1 MPGSVVRLKVV
12 DASMDDCRRRIVRL
26 PAGVMSALGL
36 SPGGTVLLRRGSSV
50 AAGIAWAFEPRMS
63 VDSASVGVCRFMR
76 EALGVQLGDIVE
88 VEPVYAP
95 VASEV
100 LLARLDPR
108 TPRDV
113 AERRAL
119 QLLRGSPVAYGEVVV
134 LGGGVPPVRVAVV
147 SVKPG
152 APVVRVEGS
161 TRLVVAEEPACSR
174 VAASPPGVEPG
185 VLACLGARV
194 GDALVVDVEPGVCC
208 WVWRGSTLE
217 TLDLDTLV
225 SKLASAGVI
234 ASGLRGLESGSPELQ
249 GLIGLLVY
257 ALWLGGRGRSG
268 CESC

>member
-1 MPGSVVRLKVV
+1 MNGVVRLRVV
-12 DASMDDCRRRIVRL
+12 DTSMDDCRRRIIRL
-26 PAGVMSALGL
+26 PAGVMSSLGL
-36 SPGGTVLLRRGSSV
+36 TPGDPILLRSDGRV
-50 AAGIAWAFEPRMS
+50 AAGVAWAFEPK
-63 VDSASVGVCRFMR
+63 VGADSTSVGVCRFMR

-88 VEPVYAP
+88 VERAYAP

-113 AERRAL
+113 AEKRVS

-152 APVVRVEGS
+152 APVVRVGES

-174 VAASPPGVEPG
+174 VAVSPPGVEPG
-185 VLACLGARV
+185 VRVCLGGRV
-194 GDALVVDVEPGVCC
+194 GGSLVLDVEPGGCC
-208 WVWRGSTLE
+208 WVWRGSRVE
-217 TLDLDTLV
+217 TLDLDALV
-225 SKLASAGVI
+225 SRLASAGVI
-234 ASGLRGLESGSPELQ
+234 ASGLRSLESGSSELQ

-257 ALWLGGRGRSG
+257 ALWLGGRRRSG
-268 CESC
+268 G